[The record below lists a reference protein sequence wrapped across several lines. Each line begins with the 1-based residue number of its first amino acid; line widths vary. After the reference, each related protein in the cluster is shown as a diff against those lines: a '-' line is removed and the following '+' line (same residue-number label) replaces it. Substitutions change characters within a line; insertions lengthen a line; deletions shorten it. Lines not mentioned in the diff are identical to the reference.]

1 MYVLPRESTG
11 CCRRAFFQASNPAW
25 NLELH
30 SSIGSTATRIRA
42 GYQRF
47 KDQKYAAEVA
57 ETAETYGLPRESLQT
72 FVDNVLNR
80 MIFDGEQLT
89 ELLAPLELGWRDR
102 TEKELALMADLVP
115 LLKRRAGGRDIS
127 GLKAYEE

>member
-1 MYVLPRESTG
+1 
-11 CCRRAFFQASNPAW
+11 
-25 NLELH
+25 
-30 SSIGSTATRIRA
+30 
-42 GYQRF
+42 
-47 KDQKYAAEVA
+47 
-57 ETAETYGLPRESLQT
+57 LPRESLQT

-89 ELLAPLELGWRDR
+89 QLLAPLDLGWRVR